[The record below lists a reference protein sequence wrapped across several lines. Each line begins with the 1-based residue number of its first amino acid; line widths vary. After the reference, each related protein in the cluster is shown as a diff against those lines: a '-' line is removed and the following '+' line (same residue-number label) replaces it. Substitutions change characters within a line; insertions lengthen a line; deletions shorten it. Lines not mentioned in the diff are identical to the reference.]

1 MAAAS
6 ASLLE
11 RSLLGQ
17 EGVQAFL
24 RNALDENRVSHAYLF
39 LGAPGSGKLDAA
51 YALAQGVVCPNGGC
65 GPATTASAPPDA
77 PIPTSIF

>member
-39 LGAPGSGKLDAA
+39 LGAPG
-51 YALAQGVVCPNGGC
+51 
-65 GPATTASAPPDA
+65 
-77 PIPTSIF
+77 

>member
-24 RNALDENRVSHAYLF
+24 RNAL
-39 LGAPGSGKLDAA
+39 
-51 YALAQGVVCPNGGC
+51 NG
-65 GPATTASAPPDA
+65 TA
-77 PIPTSIF
+77 